1 MNKFYSTK
9 TPGQS
14 DSHLSPGVS
23 KSIKS
28 DVYNVIPPRAPP
40 NLGNPNL
47 YGGRSTKP
55 IPLELSLPL
64 RWQRGAQ
71 FLAVSLSISLSSFL
85 LQLEV
90 DSSLYSLLMFGFIA
104 CGIWG
109 VLFADF
115 GNGDRE
121 IVFSPVKLLWNF
133 PKEQCLCPF

>member
-28 DVYNVIPPRAPP
+28 DVYNLIPPRAPP

-71 FLAVSLSISLSSFL
+71 FLAVSLSIT
-85 LQLEV
+85 
-90 DSSLYSLLMFGFIA
+90 

-121 IVFSPVKLLWNF
+121 IVFSPIRRWFAPYKSLIFSSGHESLDTQPQSTHSKF
-133 PKEQCLCPF
+133 ETS